1 MLALLEE
8 AEMGFGGVISG
19 NQGADAEVPGSF
31 MDSAVL
37 FCVDCLYIFFFLP
50 RQFYFPVSL
59 AGGCCSK
66 EFVLEFV

>member
-31 MDSAVL
+31 MDSAVFYFVL
-37 FCVDCLYIFFFLP
+37 TVYIFSFSF
-50 RQFYFPVSL
+50 QGNFTFW
-59 AGGCCSK
+59 
-66 EFVLEFV
+66 

>member
-19 NQGADAEVPGSF
+19 KQGADAEVPGSF

-37 FCVDCLYIFFFLP
+37 FCVDCLYIFSFQGVFTF
-50 RQFYFPVSL
+50 R
-59 AGGCCSK
+59 
-66 EFVLEFV
+66 